1 MKRKKP
7 IISQQTPGM
16 WAATTK
22 SHYFSKRLRS
32 EARWP
37 PVAAREPRGAPGC
50 GAGGAPRAVLCRSVT
65 NRDEPCRVEP
75 CRAEPSRAEPFSPPG
90 PGADK
95 AAANCRRLG
104 FGGPLCTRLAF
115 PSDRTAAKF
124 DFVHSEGSL
133 DLFSLPVCK
142 WYAAGPFAIT
152 FKMHPRHRL
161 SGERWPLPQPGWK
174 LVFKVPRWN
183 FQVRDAGLD
192 QIT

>member
-7 IISQQTPGM
+7 
-16 WAATTK
+16 
-22 SHYFSKRLRS
+22 HHFSANIRNVSGNNKIPLFFRAFALRGS
-32 EARWP
+32 A
-37 PVAAREPRGAPGC
+37 APG
-50 GAGGAPRAVLCRSVT
+50 GGPRTSGCSSLRGQGGPPSRAVPS
-65 NRDEPCRVEP
+65 RDEPCG
-75 CRAEPSRAEPFSPPG
+75 AEPSRAEPFPPPG
-90 PGADK
+90 PADK

-133 DLFSLPVCK
+133 DLCSLPVCK
-142 WYAAGPFAIT
+142 WYASGPFAIT

-174 LVFKVPRWN
+174 LDFKVPRWN